1 MSTIP
6 AMQSAYEGIQT
17 GLQSA
22 ARSTA
27 KIASA
32 GTNGGD
38 LTTPIVELKQA
49 ELQVAASAKVMQAST
64 DMLGSLL
71 DIQV

>member
-6 AMQSAYEGIQT
+6 ALQSAYQGIQS

-22 ARSTA
+22 ASSSV

-49 ELQVAASAKVMQAST
+49 ELQVAASAKALQAST
-64 DMLGSLL
+64 DMIGNLL

>member
-1 MSTIP
+1 MSTIS
-6 AMQSAYEGIQT
+6 AIQSAYQGIQT
-17 GLQSA
+17 GQQSA
-22 ARSTA
+22 AGSSA

-38 LTTPIVELKQA
+38 LTSQLIELNQA
-49 ELQVAASAKVMQAST
+49 ELQVAASAKALQTST

>member
-1 MSTIP
+1 MSTIS
-6 AMQSAYEGIQT
+6 ALQSAYQGIQT

-22 ARSTA
+22 ASSSA
-27 KIASA
+27 KIASS

-38 LTTPIVELKQA
+38 LTTPIVELSQA
-49 ELQVAASAKVMQAST
+49 ELQVAASTKALQAST
-64 DMLGSLL
+64 DMVGTLL

>member
-1 MSTIP
+1 MSTIS
-6 AMQSAYEGIQT
+6 ALQSAYQGIQT

-22 ARSTA
+22 ASSSA

-38 LTTPIVELKQA
+38 LTTPIVKLSQA
-49 ELQVAASAKVMQAST
+49 ELQVAASAKVLQAST
-64 DMLGSLL
+64 DMVGSLL

>member
-1 MSTIP
+1 MSSIP
-6 AMQSAYEGIQT
+6 ALQSAYQGIQN
-17 GLQSA
+17 GLQA
-22 ARSTA
+22 AAGSSS

-32 GTNGGD
+32 GINGGD
-38 LTTPIVELKQA
+38 LTSPIVELKQA
-49 ELQVAASAKVMQAST
+49 ELQVAASAKVIQTST

>member
-6 AMQSAYEGIQT
+6 ALQSAYQGVQN

-22 ARSTA
+22 ASSSA
-27 KIASA
+27 QIAAA
-32 GTNGGD
+32 GTSGGD
-38 LTTPIVELKQA
+38 LTTPIVELNQA
-49 ELQVAASAKVMQAST
+49 ELQVAASAKALQTSA

-71 DIQV
+71 DIRV